1 METKMAY
8 LVVKDEFPSGVI
20 LIEEVQVVQHG
31 WIWEHEIHDFMSEE
45 PAKLSHNLQRSNTSW
60 PYIWLQLLCGNNKL
74 KKCLHKYVRNI
85 RESGYLYTKEDWD
98 CFLTWNV
105 NSCVGSISPL
115 LAFLSASSRFFWSSS
130 SFVTILR
137 LRTLE
142 ILFSIFSRFPVSNT
156 IRTAFTTQACFIDNW
171 IRPKLSD

>member
-1 METKMAY
+1 MKSMISCRRS
-8 LVVKDEFPSGVI
+8 P
-20 LIEEVQVVQHG
+20 
-31 WIWEHEIHDFMSEE
+31 
-45 PAKLSHNLQRSNTSW
+45 LSWATICNDRAQADNS
-60 PYIWLQLLCGNNKL
+60 WLQLLCGNNKL
-74 KKCLHKYVRNI
+74 KKCLHKYVYVRNI
-85 RESGYLYTKEDWD
+85 RESGYLYTTQDWD

-142 ILFSIFSRFPVSNT
+142 ILFFIFSRFPVSDT
-156 IRTAFTTQACFIDNW
+156 IHTAFATAGKFHWQLNQAKIVW
-171 IRPKLSD
+171 LKAQQLSRNVRTGLTLTWSLQRLGH